1 MGRAKKD
8 SENISDDP
16 ILIIANKIPRESPS
30 QVQNLYKSVVNIFTV
45 KADLKFTTT
54 KIFHSKSKIV
64 NKIVVMK
71 KSLFLQKYKLF
82 KLKRNC
88 ACTAAKNMKNWFQHP

>member
-1 MGRAKKD
+1 MDRVKKD
-8 SENISDDP
+8 LENIADDP

-64 NKIVVMK
+64 NDRSYEKSIIFAKI
-71 KSLFLQKYKLF
+71 
-82 KLKRNC
+82 
-88 ACTAAKNMKNWFQHP
+88 

>member
-1 MGRAKKD
+1 MDRVKKD
-8 SENISDDP
+8 LENIADDP

-64 NKIVVMK
+64 NDRIYEKSIIFAKI
-71 KSLFLQKYKLF
+71 
-82 KLKRNC
+82 
-88 ACTAAKNMKNWFQHP
+88 

>member
-1 MGRAKKD
+1 MNRVKKD
-8 SENISDDP
+8 SENIADDP

-64 NKIVVMK
+64 NNCSYEKSIIFAKI
-71 KSLFLQKYKLF
+71 
-82 KLKRNC
+82 
-88 ACTAAKNMKNWFQHP
+88 

>member
-1 MGRAKKD
+1 MVKLYTREKMDRVKKD
-8 SENISDDP
+8 LENISYDP

-54 KIFHSKSKIV
+54 KIFHSKLKST
-64 NKIVVMK
+64 VM
-71 KSLFLQKYKLF
+71 LVTL
-82 KLKRNC
+82 
-88 ACTAAKNMKNWFQHP
+88 